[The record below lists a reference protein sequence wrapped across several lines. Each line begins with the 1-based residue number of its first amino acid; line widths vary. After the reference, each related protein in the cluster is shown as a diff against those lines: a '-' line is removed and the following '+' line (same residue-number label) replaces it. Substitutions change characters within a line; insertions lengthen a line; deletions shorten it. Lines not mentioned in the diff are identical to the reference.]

1 MKDVVSGSSLSSE
14 DLTVT
19 FSPFTVEG
27 AATDWFPMG
36 SQGVSSAH
44 SLHENWCTVFLMRM
58 DPHLVID
65 LGESGKSERR
75 LGFVAAL

>member
-1 MKDVVSGSSLSSE
+1 MKDVVSGGSVSSE
-14 DLTVT
+14 DLTVM

-44 SLHENWCTVFLMRM
+44 SLHENWCIIFSYE
-58 DPHLVID
+58 DGPHLVVD
-65 LGESGKSERR
+65 LGESGESKRR